1 VLALI
6 VPQLVLHFPATS
18 IDKTNGDA

>member
-6 VPQLVLHFPATS
+6 VPQLVLHFSATP